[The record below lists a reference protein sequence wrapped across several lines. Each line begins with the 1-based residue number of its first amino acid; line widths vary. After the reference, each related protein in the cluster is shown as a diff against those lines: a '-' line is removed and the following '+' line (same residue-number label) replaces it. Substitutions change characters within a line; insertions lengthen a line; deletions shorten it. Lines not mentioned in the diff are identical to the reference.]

1 MTLEDTE
8 DYLEED
14 KPIPGQK
21 FVCLSFISPD
31 KLIEDKKIY
40 TFYKFLKSTN
50 TDYDKTFE
58 QFKEDYFYYGEEN
71 ETEIQEEFDSISD
84 FKTSVRG
91 VKVRGVYDNLRAA
104 NIRAKVLQKMDNSFH
119 VFVGQVGF
127 WLPWDPCANNIE
139 EQEYLEEDLN
149 KLVKEYD
156 KNKTKKDMFYQEQK
170 RDKKQAAIEHSL
182 KQKELNE
189 QERLKD
195 LEENKRK
202 EIESNEN
209 INESNDSIAEEL
221 SSEVNNVS
229 INTSPKDDQTSLSSD
244 NKVDEDLKKSLEE
257 TDPWLQRKMEESG
270 ENKN

>member
-40 TFYKFLKSTN
+40 TFYKFLKSHDSN
-50 TDYDKTFE
+50 YDKTFE

-71 ETEIQEEFDSISD
+71 EEEIQGEFDVLSD

-104 NIRAKVLQKMDNSFH
+104 NIRAKVLQKIDNSFH

-170 RDKKQAAIEHSL
+170 REKKKAALEHSL

-189 QERLKD
+189 KERLKE
-195 LEENKRK
+195 LEEKNN
-202 EIESNEN
+202 NETETLN
-209 INESNDSIAEEL
+209 ETNESIADEL
-221 SSEVNNVS
+221 SAEVNNVS
-229 INTSPKDDQTSLSSD
+229 IKTTDKNEQTTLSSE
-244 NKVDEDLKKSLEE
+244 NKVDEELKQSLEA
-257 TDPWLQRKMEESG
+257 TDPWLQRKMEESQQ
-270 ENKN
+270 ENN

>member
-1 MTLEDTE
+1 MTLEETE

-50 TDYDKTFE
+50 ADYDKTFE
-58 QFKEDYFYYGEEN
+58 QFKEDYFYYSDEN
-71 ETEIQEEFDSISD
+71 EEEIQGEFDVLSD

-156 KNKTKKDMFYQEQK
+156 KNKTKKDMYYQEQK

-182 KQKELNE
+182 RQKELNE
-189 QERLKD
+189 KQRLEE
-195 LEENKRK
+195 LEENKTK
-202 EIESNEN
+202 EIEEAPQEN
-209 INESNDSIAEEL
+209 INESNDTIASEL
-221 SSEVNNVS
+221 VSEEVNNVS
-229 INTSPKDDQTSLSSD
+229 IDTSKDEQTSLSSE
-244 NKVDEDLKKSLEE
+244 NKVDEDLKKTLEE
-257 TDPWLQRKMEESG
+257 TDPWLQRKMEES
-270 ENKN
+270 NN

>member
-1 MTLEDTE
+1 MTLEDNE

-40 TFYKFLKSTN
+40 TFYKFLKSQDSN
-50 TDYDKTFE
+50 YNKTFE
-58 QFKEDYFYYGEEN
+58 QFKEDYFYYSEEN
-71 ETEIQEEFDSISD
+71 ETEIQEEFDVLSD

-104 NIRAKVLQKMDNSFH
+104 NIRAKVLQKIDNSFH

-170 RDKKQAAIEHSL
+170 RDKKRAAIEQSL
-182 KQKELNE
+182 KQKEMNE
-189 QERLKD
+189 QQRLKE
-195 LEENKRK
+195 LEENNKK
-202 EIESNEN
+202 EIESNES

-221 SSEVNNVS
+221 SSEPNNVS
-229 INTSPKDDQTSLSSD
+229 IDTTPKNEQTTLSSD
-244 NKVDEDLKKSLEE
+244 NKVDEELKQSLEA